1 MSNHPS
7 TRLFPKALLA
17 AAFLSTAAYIPP
29 AYAAEPTPRI
39 ITVSGTGEVFAKPN
53 IAQIDTGVVTQAPTA
68 AAALAANSK
77 AMNAIFASLAT
88 LKIARTDMQTSQ
100 FSVQPVYENYDQ
112 ANPNKVLKIRAYE
125 VTNQLHV
132 TLRVLANVGPTLDKL
147 VSVGSNRIGN
157 ISFTIE
163 KPEPLL
169 DKARASAVADA
180 LRKAKIYAGA
190 AGVTLGPVQTISES
204 SSGYPPQPM
213 YEMRAMASKD
223 ASTPIAEGEQK
234 LTTNVSVT
242 FAIQ

>member
-1 MSNHPS
+1 MSNP
-7 TRLFPKALLA
+7 LFPKSLALAVLLA
-17 AAFLSTAAYIPP
+17 TTAFSGLP
-29 AYAAEPTPRI
+29 AIAEEPAPRI
-39 ITVSGTGEVFAKPN
+39 ITVSGTGEVTAKPN

-77 AMNAIFASLAT
+77 AMNAIFESLAT

-112 ANPNKVLKIRAYE
+112 ANPNKILKIRAYE
-125 VTNQLHV
+125 VSNQLHV
-132 TLRVLANVGPTLDKL
+132 KLRNLANVGPTLDKL
-147 VSVGSNRIGN
+147 VSVGSNRIGG
-157 ISFTIE
+157 IGFSID

-190 AGVTLGPVQTISES
+190 AGVTLGPVHTISENS
-204 SSGYPPQPM
+204 VNYPQPM
-213 YEMRAMASKD
+213 YARAEMMQAKD

-234 LTTNVSVT
+234 LSANVSVT
-242 FAIQ
+242 FVIE